1 MAQQVAVANS
11 SGIDRDGLRR
21 ALGSFLTGVTIVT
34 ALDMAGQP
42 RGITANSFTSVSLD
56 PPLVLVCVDRSAA
69 SYRTFLNCRGFAVHI
84 LATDQ
89 RELSATFA
97 GKSAAKFDGLRTRVG
112 RGGAPVL
119 PRCAAWLD
127 CRTERQI
134 IMGDHVLVIGEV
146 LEFGVAEHRPLGYH
160 QGKYVS
166 LNPELAVADTRPGT
180 ILEVTWIAETRDGMI
195 VLRRDGQGWNL
206 PSTRLTDQGLSDS
219 DLAVAASRSLG
230 MPTEVAFLYAIFDRP
245 GVGTLLLAYRI
256 RVEANSA
263 DVNAA
268 RPGFQCFDAESM
280 PWDEIPDPSAG
291 AMLRRYVTERAG
303 EHFGLY
309 AGSADSGR
317 VVTLAEVDNR

>member
-1 MAQQVAVANS
+1 MVQQAASANP

-21 ALGSFLTGVTIVT
+21 ALGSFLTGVTVVT
-34 ALDMAGQP
+34 ALDAAGQP

-56 PPLVLVCVDRSAA
+56 PPLVLVCVDRSAT
-69 SYRTFLNCRGFAVHI
+69 SYRTFSDCQGFAVHI
-84 LATDQ
+84 LAADQ

-97 GKSAAKFDGLRTRVG
+97 GKSPAKFDGLRTRVG

-134 IMGDHVLVIGEV
+134 IVGDHVLIIGEV

-166 LNPELAVADTRPGT
+166 LNPEQAVGDTRQGA
-180 ILEVTWIAETRDGMI
+180 ILEIAWITETNDSAI
-195 VLRRDGQGWNL
+195 VLRRDGQGWDL
-206 PSTRLTDQGLSDS
+206 PRTTLTDHGLSDN
-219 DLAVAASRSLG
+219 DLAVAASHSLG
-230 MPTEVAFLYAIFDRP
+230 MPTEVAFLYAIFDQP
-245 GVGTLLLAYRI
+245 GAGALHLAYRI
-256 RVEANSA
+256 RVDADSA
-263 DVNAA
+263 DANVA
-268 RPGFQCFDAESM
+268 RPGFRCFDAESM
-280 PWDEIPDPSAG
+280 PWAVIRDSSTR
-291 AMLRRYVTERAG
+291 AMLRRYVTERVG

-317 VVTLAEVDNR
+317 VATLAKIDNR